1 MNTQQEFED
10 LVHDK
15 LPVSHNYACLR
26 IEHDED
32 SSIPDD
38 CSCGS
43 EDKITVAANEY
54 AEARVREII
63 GENEE
68 DPHLAE
74 IADNVPAFRRV
85 NIRNAL
91 RAEQRARL
99 SAGGKK

>member
-63 GENEE
+63 GDDEPKPVPDETGFNVHNYMTGARNE
-68 DPHLAE
+68 
-74 IADNVPAFRRV
+74 
-85 NIRNAL
+85 L
-91 RAEQRARL
+91 RTEQRAQL
-99 SAGGKK
+99 SSEGKK